1 MEDAMT
7 IAPVKTWAQVTK
19 DSEALDEVRAV
30 ITSYL
35 PPGSRVSEMEALA
48 RIIEA
53 IERRTGIKLPQQTAR
68 RMS

>member
-1 MEDAMT
+1 MT

-19 DSEALDEVRAV
+19 DSEAMDEVRAV

-35 PPGSRVSEMEALA
+35 PPGSPVSEMEALA

-53 IERRTGIKLPQQTAR
+53 IERQTGVKLQAPPAL
-68 RMS
+68 RMQ

>member
-1 MEDAMT
+1 MT

-19 DSEALDEVRAV
+19 DSEAMDEVRAV

-35 PPGSRVSEMEALA
+35 PPGSPVSEMEALA

-53 IERRTGIKLPQQTAR
+53 IERRTGLKLQAPAPL
-68 RMS
+68 RMQ